1 MAARPLQFDQLSQ
14 RAATESPPYS
24 SARRAHPTTARSFRL
39 DIQTP
44 TAYSD
49 PALNPLIRMEDSDLQ
64 LVLACRRGDQLAW
77 EKLIR
82 RYQRLIYAIP
92 LRAGLDEDRAAEI
105 FQDVFTTL
113 FQKLNDIE
121 EPERIQA
128 WLVTTARRK
137 TWRTIS
143 KEGRPRSNVDDDIGS
158 DEAAA
163 IRDEAPLPDEQ
174 LLILEKQHQIRT
186 AVSSLDERCRNLLHM
201 LFYRSEPPSYA
212 ELAASLGIPE
222 GSIGPTRARCL
233 AKLLRILK
241 K

>member
-1 MAARPLQFDQLSQ
+1 M
-14 RAATESPPYS
+14 
-24 SARRAHPTTARSFRL
+24 
-39 DIQTP
+39 
-44 TAYSD
+44 
-49 PALNPLIRMEDSDLQ
+49 NNSDLQ

-82 RYQRLIYAIP
+82 RYQRLIYTVP
-92 LRAGLDEDRAAEI
+92 LRAGLDEDQAAEI

-121 EPERIQA
+121 DPEKLQA

-143 KEGRPRSNVDDDIGS
+143 KAQSQPRLDTNDDQTS
-158 DEAAA
+158 EAVLV
-163 IRDEAPLPDEQ
+163 RDEAPLPDEQ
-174 LLILEKQHQIRT
+174 LLMLEEQHRIRT
-186 AVSSLDERCRNLLHM
+186 AVASLDERCRNLVQM
-201 LFYRSEPPSYA
+201 LFYEPEPPSYA
-212 ELAASLGIPE
+212 EIAATLRIPE

-233 AKLLRILK
+233 AKLLQILK

>member
-1 MAARPLQFDQLSQ
+1 
-14 RAATESPPYS
+14 
-24 SARRAHPTTARSFRL
+24 
-39 DIQTP
+39 
-44 TAYSD
+44 
-49 PALNPLIRMEDSDLQ
+49 MEDSDLQ
-64 LVLACRRGDQLAW
+64 LVLACRRGDQVAW
-77 EKLIR
+77 EKLVR

-92 LRAGLDEDRAAEI
+92 LRAGLDEDEAAEI

-121 EPERIQA
+121 EPERLQA

-143 KEGRPRSNVDDDIGS
+143 KAQGRPRSDVNADVPTN
-158 DEAAA
+158 EAAG

-174 LLILEKQHQIRT
+174 LLILEEQHRIRT
-186 AVSSLDERCRNLLHM
+186 AVSLLDERCRNLLQM

-212 ELAASLGIPE
+212 ELAAFLHIPE

-233 AKLLRILK
+233 AKLLRMLK

>member
-1 MAARPLQFDQLSQ
+1 VLPG
-14 RAATESPPYS
+14 
-24 SARRAHPTTARSFRL
+24 
-39 DIQTP
+39 TP
-44 TAYSD
+44 DA
-49 PALNPLIRMEDSDLQ
+49 NGDSDLQ

-92 LRAGLDEDRAAEI
+92 LRAGLDEDQAAEI
-105 FQDVFTTL
+105 FQEVFTTL

-121 EPERIQA
+121 EPERLQA

-143 KEGRPRSNVDDDIGS
+143 KAHVRRRSDVNADLPA

-174 LLILEKQHQIRT
+174 LLILEEQHRIRT
-186 AVSSLDERCRNLLHM
+186 AVSLLDERCRTLLQM

-233 AKLLRILK
+233 AKLLQILK

>member
-1 MAARPLQFDQLSQ
+1 
-14 RAATESPPYS
+14 
-24 SARRAHPTTARSFRL
+24 
-39 DIQTP
+39 
-44 TAYSD
+44 
-49 PALNPLIRMEDSDLQ
+49 MEDSDLQ

-77 EKLIR
+77 EKLVR

-92 LRAGLDEDRAAEI
+92 LRSGLNEDEAAEI

-121 EPERIQA
+121 EPERLQA

-143 KEGRPRSNVDDDIGS
+143 SAHGRTRSEVNADLLTA
-158 DEAAA
+158 EAAA
-163 IRDEAPLPDEQ
+163 IRHEGPLPDEQ
-174 LLILEKQHQIRT
+174 LLILEEQQQIRT
-186 AVSSLDERCRNLLHM
+186 AISLLDERCATLLQM
-201 LFYRSEPPSYA
+201 LFYRPEPAPYVEIA
-212 ELAASLGIPE
+212 TALGIPE